1 LVPAVLD
8 QFQQHQLVIPVLTVC
23 LLLLLLL
30 VVDKVGEI
38 MAALGQDLLA
48 AVAVVAA
55 SQAGQVPQDRVTMA
69 LVVAEAARAVV
80 AEVARV
86 AQDMLAAVVA
96 EVQVALD
103 DSSA

>member
-1 LVPAVLD
+1 VY
-8 QFQQHQLVIPVLTVC
+8 

-30 VVDKVGEI
+30 VVGKVAEI
-38 MAALGQDLLA
+38 MAGLGQDSLA
-48 AVAVVAA
+48 VRVVAAA